1 MRFLCGFTC
10 MCVCWRIFGITPCC
24 RIAVAIP
31 WRSVCGQRSH
41 VGSIRRGVCVWCMV
55 QYSGGV
61 YVQRCSVVYNDGK
74 LYVD

>member
-1 MRFLCGFTC
+1 MY
-10 MCVCWRIFGITPCC
+10 VYSIY
-24 RIAVAIP
+24 IAV
-31 WRSVCGQRSH
+31 WYRYGVQRSH
-41 VGSIRRGVCVWCMV
+41 VELIRRGVCVWCMV